1 MNYFLDSV
9 KHGRR
14 KFFLIRAILEVL
26 A

>member
-14 KFFLIRAILEVL
+14 KFFLMRAILEVL